1 MLSSDEM
8 RAHGYLPTKRSLPAA
23 ASPSDGAATIANGRK
38 PCGRKGA
45 IRVLTTEKP
54 LPPSEIPAAC
64 QRLMGL
70 QRRRR
75 FCIVQQSRVNR
86 STEAYIATEIG
97 YRAPREKDANTEQ
110 RLADS
115 KARKALFAKAAA
127 LRKAVE
133 AGGGWK
139 NSEDHDGTAAACAP
153 IILAAKLGR
162 DAWDTMRAEVEKDMV
177 RSARS
182 LPAFAWVDGVAGLGA
197 LGLGIIIGET
207 GDLANYATKER
218 VWKRLG
224 LAVIDGDRQQRRTDA
239 AAAARHGFAPKRR
252 AEVWAI
258 TDSMFRHQW
267 RGAKDD
273 VPAHATGPFGQVYAT
288 RKAAT
293 DGRDWPPARRDADAR
308 RIMSKAMIED
318 LWRVW
323 NGKAPIFQASEGLA
337 A

>member
-1 MLSSDEM
+1 MLTSDEM
-8 RAHGYLPTKRSLPAA
+8 RAGGFVPTRTSLPAA
-23 ASPSDGAATIANGRK
+23 ALPSGGATPDAEGRK
-38 PCGRKGA
+38 PRGRKGA
-45 IRVLTTEKP
+45 MTTMTTEFAV
-54 LPPSEIPAAC
+54 PPSEAA

-86 STEAYIATEIG
+86 STEAFIAAELG
-97 YRAPREKDANTEQ
+97 YSAPRERDENTER
-110 RLADS
+110 RLAAS
-115 KARKALFAKAAA
+115 KERKALFAKAAA

-133 AGGGWK
+133 AGGGLE
-139 NSEDHDGTAAACAP
+139 SGDDQVTAAASCTP

-162 DAWDTMRAEVEKDMV
+162 DAWDAMRDEAEAEM
-177 RSARS
+177 ARIAKA
-182 LPAFAWVDGVAGLGA
+182 LPAFAFVQGVAGFGA
-197 LGLGIIIGET
+197 LGFGIVIGET

-224 LAVIDGDRQQRRTDA
+224 LAVIEGERQQRRTDA
-239 AAAARHGFAPKRR
+239 DAAAKHGYSPKRR

-258 TDSMFRHQW
+258 ADSMFRHQW
-267 RGAKDD
+267 RGAKEDT
-273 VPAHATGPFGQVYAT
+273 PAHAIAPYGAVYAA

-293 DGRDWPPARRDADAR
+293 EGREWPPARRDADAR
-308 RIMSKAMIED
+308 RIMTKALVED

-323 NGKAPIFQASEGLA
+323 NGKEPLHSGDA